1 MFQEK
6 TRCDENIMKEWINIE
21 LSNTFTN
28 PMRLKKI
35 LIADVHRAEHADC
48 VKAFLTKKMI
58 SLCNVPPGCTSHVQV
73 VDVAVDKP
81 FKDEV
86 SRLFEDYLNK
96 HLELNVEDKLSAS
109 Q

>member
-1 MFQEK
+1 
-6 TRCDENIMKEWINIE
+6 
-21 LSNTFTN
+21 
-28 PMRLKKI
+28 
-35 LIADVHRAEHADC
+35 
-48 VKAFLTKKMI
+48 MI

-86 SRLFEDYLNK
+86 RRLFEDYLNK
-96 HLELNVEDKLSAS
+96 HLELNVEGKLSAS